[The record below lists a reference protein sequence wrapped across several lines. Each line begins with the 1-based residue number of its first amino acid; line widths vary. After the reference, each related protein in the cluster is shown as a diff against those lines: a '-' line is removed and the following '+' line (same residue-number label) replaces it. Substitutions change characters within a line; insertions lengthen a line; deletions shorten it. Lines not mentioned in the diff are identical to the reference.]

1 MSNAAPARPQ
11 PWRWHDR
18 LHRAA
23 SAGPNDGLA
32 GEGQKGMP
40 MRHSVMKTLRLMTV
54 GGVIAYRALFNWTT
68 PPMFVGT
75 LLVGPLF
82 QLLFFAYL
90 GRQLQVADDR
100 FYIVGNAVLTASLA
114 CVFGGTMAVANERRF
129 GTLGHVLLSPRS
141 RTAVFWGRVLPYAGN
156 GLLIAVVSLTVGALL
171 LGLRVP
177 LGAVPGLL
185 LAMACGSLAC
195 GFFGLTLGAL
205 GLRFRDVWVVS
216 NVSSA
221 LLLLLTGVNV
231 PREGLPGWMVT
242 VGQFLPITHAA
253 SAARLLAAGR
263 GLGAAAPQ
271 LGWELLVGAG
281 YAVLA
286 AALLTVFELE
296 SRRSASL
303 EML

>member
-1 MSNAAPARPQ
+1 
-11 PWRWHDR
+11 
-18 LHRAA
+18 
-23 SAGPNDGLA
+23 
-32 GEGQKGMP
+32 
-40 MRHSVMKTLRLMTV
+40 MRTLRLMAV
-54 GGVIAYRALFNWTT
+54 GGAIAYRALFNWTT
-68 PPMFVGT
+68 PGMFIGT

-156 GLLIAVVSLTVGALL
+156 GLLIAVCTLSAGALL
-171 LGLRVP
+171 LRLRIP
-177 LGAVPGLL
+177 LGALPGLL
-185 LAMACGSLAC
+185 LAMAAGSLAC

-216 NVSSA
+216 NVSVA

-231 PREGLPGWMVT
+231 PRDALPPAMVEI
-242 VGQFLPITHAA
+242 GRWLPITHAA
-253 SAARLLAAGR
+253 EAARLLAAGR
-263 GLGAAAPQ
+263 GLAAAGPA

-286 AALLTVFELE
+286 AGLLKVFEAE
-296 SRRSASL
+296 SRRRASL
-303 EML
+303 DTL